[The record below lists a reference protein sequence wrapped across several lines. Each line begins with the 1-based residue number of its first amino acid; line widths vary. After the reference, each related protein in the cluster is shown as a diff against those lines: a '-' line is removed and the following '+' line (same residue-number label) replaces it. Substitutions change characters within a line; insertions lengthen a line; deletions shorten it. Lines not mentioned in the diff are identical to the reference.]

1 MEIETRRVHILGV
14 TTNPTGAWSAQQA
27 RNLLMDLEER
37 ADRFKFLIRDRD
49 GKYSPAFDEVFVSNA
64 IRIIKTPP
72 RSPRANSYAERF
84 VGTLRRECL
93 DHVLIYGEQHLRR
106 VLDDYERHYNAHR
119 AHQSRDQR
127 PPLHD
132 PDQPINLTAA
142 IKRRS
147 TVAGLIHEYRRV
159 A

>member
-1 MEIETRRVHILGV
+1 
-14 TTNPTGAWSAQQA
+14 
-27 RNLLMDLEER
+27 MDLEER
-37 ADRFKFLIRDRD
+37 ADRSKFLIRDRD
-49 GKYSPAFDEVFVSNA
+49 GKYSSAFDEVFISNA
-64 IRIIKTPP
+64 IRIIKLPP
-72 RSPRANSYAERF
+72 RSPRANSYAERS

-93 DHVLIYGEQHLRR
+93 DHVLICGNSTCGGCWPTANGITTPTGLTSP
-106 VLDDYERHYNAHR
+106 AIK
-119 AHQSRDQR
+119 R

-132 PDQPINLTAA
+132 PDQPIDLTAA